1 MCRAAD
7 QSAGLFTEYYVDLAE
22 PAAEAT
28 VVQRLRDAGLVTFG
42 GLARR
47 NEIIAF
53 ASSVMAMTAHRDS
66 DPDGLTT
73 IRDIPRLRD
82 LTGYSGLGRG
92 ELLPHTDGSSL
103 PEPPRLMMLVC
114 ERPADRGGECLLID
128 GQRLH
133 ADLSVQSQEAA
144 VKLSQPRTAYFGAG
158 NGHATQVFTVHPGGR
173 LSIRLRQDDLAHWS
187 PVVAPYVPY
196 LRDAISRHQHRL
208 TLTTG
213 QGYLV
218 DNHRWLHARTGFSG
232 DRRFLRALG
241 DPHIPL
247 APGFVIAAGIDVSQ
261 VASEAA

>member
-1 MCRAAD
+1 M
-7 QSAGLFTEYYVDLAE
+7 EYYVDLAE
-22 PAAEAT
+22 PAAEAI
-28 VVQRLRDAGLVTFG
+28 VVQQLRDAGLVTFG

-53 ASSVMAMTAHRDS
+53 ASSVMAMAAHRDS

-73 IRDIPRLRD
+73 IRDTPRLRD

-128 GQRLH
+128 GQQLH
-133 ADLSVQSQEAA
+133 ADLCVRSREAA
-144 VKLSQPRTAYFGAG
+144 VKLSQPGTAYFGAG
-158 NGHATQVFTVHPGGR
+158 NGHATQVFTVHPGRR
-173 LSIRLRQDDLAHWS
+173 LSIRLRQDDLAQWS
-187 PVVAPYVPY
+187 PVVEPYVPF
-196 LRDAISRHQHRL
+196 LRDAITRHQQRL

-213 QGYLV
+213 QGYLL
-218 DNHRWLHARTGFSG
+218 DNHRWLHARTRFSG

-241 DPHIPL
+241 DLHISF
-247 APGFVIAAGIDVSQ
+247 APGFAMAAGIDIPHVT
-261 VASEAA
+261 SEAA